1 MGLKNGPV
9 GTNGSGRRQL
19 DSWIERFIA
28 YTDNLESAEIFRRWT
43 AISVIAS
50 VLQQKVY
57 LNTGGYL
64 YPNCYIWLIG
74 KAGIGKTRAIGA
86 AGKLIRGIEGL
97 HFGATSMT
105 SASLVDHLNEAKC
118 KIVRFPNEMLE
129 YNSLCIIADELSAY
143 MSKWDTEMAASLT
156 QFFDNE
162 PYAQGRR
169 VANIR
174 IKIQKPQL
182 NMLVGSTPANL
193 MGLVPD
199 IAWEQGLMSRVFLVH
214 SHERPLVNIFDAANA
229 NRPIPKE
236 LEHDLKIIST
246 LEGQFGWTDAWAEA
260 MHNWKLAGNRI
271 PDLAEVPDHPR
282 VQSYVSRR
290 YSHCMKLSMIS
301 AIDRGNDLTLD
312 LPDFNRA
319 IGWMAEIEARMPDIF
334 SEGALSP
341 EAKAQEDIIHF
352 VKCAGPKGIPET
364 KLLNFA
370 RERLPGREVRMAI
383 ELLEKSGT
391 IISTSYDVKTGI
403 KTYITPRL
411 S

>member
-1 MGLKNGPV
+1 MQNKTLNGA
-9 GTNGSGRRQL
+9 GKRAC
-19 DSWIERFIA
+19 DSWIERFIK
-28 YTDNLESAEIFRRWT
+28 YTDNLESATIFRRWT
-43 AISVIAS
+43 AISVLAS
-50 VLQQKVY
+50 VLQQKVWI
-57 LNTGGYL
+57 NTGGVL

-86 AGKLIRGIEGL
+86 AAKLIRPIEGM

-174 IKIQKPQL
+174 IKIAKPQL

-214 SHERPLVNIFDAANA
+214 SHERPTVDIFEPGNA
-229 NRPIPKE
+229 NRPVPKE
-236 LEHDLKIIST
+236 LEHDLKLISA
-246 LEGQFGWTDAWAEA
+246 LDGQFGWTEEWAKA
-260 MHNWKLAGNRI
+260 MNNWKLAGNRV

-282 VQSYVSRR
+282 LQSYVSRR
-290 YSHCMKLSMIS
+290 FSHAMKLAMIS
-301 AIDRGNDLTLD
+301 AVDRGNELMLGIQ
-312 LPDFNRA
+312 DFNRA
-319 IGWMAEIEARMPDIF
+319 IGWMAEIEAAMPDIF
-334 SEGALSP
+334 AEGALSP

-352 VKCAGPKGIPET
+352 VKSSGPKGVLESR
-364 KLLNFA
+364 LLNFA

-391 IISTSYDVKTGI
+391 IIARDYDSKTGLR
-403 KTYITPRL
+403 TYFIPHQI
-411 S
+411 